1 MRYVCVVL
9 LILLMLLFCVAA
21 ANAAPPGEVLYDVSS
36 FFDIFAE
43 MPCSSNPSGTA
54 TIDFQS
60 NLGGGYT
67 MQMTQMNL
75 AQSETAVVLRT
86 SPISTG
92 QWPAIMAPDS
102 FFDVFLEIYTPGGV
116 MHTNDPIHYSFA
128 PDSFFDIFLECSYKP
143 GSYLNL
149 YNAQDQ
155 YVGYIKSSTLSMIAV
170 PEPSCIAILL
180 SGLVTF
186 AAFKKRSAGS

>member
-1 MRYVCVVL
+1 MKIVLIVLPIVLILFVCVGDV
-9 LILLMLLFCVAA
+9 
-21 ANAAPPGEVLYDVSS
+21 NAAPPGEVLYDASS
-36 FFDIFAE
+36 FFDIFTE
-43 MPCSSNPSGTA
+43 MPFSSNPSGSA

-75 AQSETAVVLRT
+75 AQSGTAVVLKS

-102 FFDVFLEIYTPGGV
+102 FFDVFLEIYTPGGS

-143 GSYLNL
+143 GSYLDL

-155 YVGYIKSSTLSMIAV
+155 YAGYIISSTLSLTAV
-170 PEPSCIAILL
+170 PEPSCVVVLLGGLSAVAAI
-180 SGLVTF
+180 
-186 AAFKKRSAGS
+186 KRRSTGS